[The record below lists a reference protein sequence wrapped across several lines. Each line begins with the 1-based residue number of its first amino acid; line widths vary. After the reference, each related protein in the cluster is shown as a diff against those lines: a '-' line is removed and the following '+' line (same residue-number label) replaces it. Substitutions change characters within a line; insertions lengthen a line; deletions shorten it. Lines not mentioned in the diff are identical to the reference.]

1 MPKYAYR
8 TKNLKTMIVKTNVKL
23 NLGLSVLRKRPDGYH
38 DIETLFVPC
47 FDFGDTLEIIT
58 GDDYSR
64 TSAAMFAKY
73 GSVEYTLNDGRNGAE
88 NHKAAEPE
96 ALTTNEISAC
106 ERIVESEEDSS
117 TPYKVKTKDS
127 GQVTVSEDSRLV
139 QGISEDG
146 KLMITIAREEGVDW
160 NPLKDLCTKAYYIL
174 AQDFDLPPVKIFLEK
189 TAPVGAGLGGG
200 SADAAFTL
208 KALNE
213 LCGLN
218 LSDQRLSEYAARLGS
233 DCSFFIFN
241 RPMIGSG
248 RGEVLEPYDI
258 DLSAYE
264 TKVLIPEGVAV
275 STAEAYK
282 GIVPREAAG
291 VSDTISATRRL
302 VSIAEPSV
310 RCPKVAAAS
319 STETATARGTEVRTG
334 QCPETATVRCPET
347 ATAQSPKAETA
358 KCLETET
365 ICGQEDRT
373 DRSSETAAARCPET
387 KAAKSPEAVGA
398 SSLALREVLAL
409 PVTEWKGNL
418 VNDFEATVFKAH
430 PELAAIKQSL
440 YDSGA
445 VYASM
450 SGSGSALF
458 ALYRK

>member
-1 MPKYAYR
+1 
-8 TKNLKTMIVKTNVKL
+8 MIVKTNVKL
-23 NLGLSVLRKRPDGYH
+23 NLGLSVLRKRPDGFH

-64 TSAAMFAKY
+64 TSAALFAKY
-73 GSVEYTLNDGRNGAE
+73 GATEYPMNDGRN
-88 NHKAAEPE
+88 AAEPHKAE
-96 ALTTNEISAC
+96 DAEDSHTTNPNETSARE
-106 ERIVESEEDSS
+106 ERSA
-117 TPYKVKTKDS
+117 S
-127 GQVTVSEDSRLV
+127 GQVTTASLNEKAETVYSGQITLSEDGRLV

-160 NPLKDLCTKAYYIL
+160 NPLKDLCAKAYNIL

-258 DLSAYE
+258 DLSEYE
-264 TKVLIPEGVAV
+264 TKVLVPEGIAV

-282 GIVPREAAG
+282 GIVPREAA
-291 VSDTISATRRL
+291 DISATVPTPR
-302 VSIAEPSV
+302 
-310 RCPKVAAAS
+310 
-319 STETATARGTEVRTG
+319 
-334 QCPETATVRCPET
+334 Q
-347 ATAQSPKAETA
+347 
-358 KCLETET
+358 
-365 ICGQEDRT
+365 
-373 DRSSETAAARCPET
+373 ARCPEE
-387 KAAKSPEAVGA
+387 ASLQRPEAA
-398 SSLALREVLAL
+398 ISLELKEALAL
-409 PVTEWKGNL
+409 PVTEWKDNL
-418 VNDFEATVFKAH
+418 VNDFEATVFKSH

-458 ALYRK
+458 ALYQK